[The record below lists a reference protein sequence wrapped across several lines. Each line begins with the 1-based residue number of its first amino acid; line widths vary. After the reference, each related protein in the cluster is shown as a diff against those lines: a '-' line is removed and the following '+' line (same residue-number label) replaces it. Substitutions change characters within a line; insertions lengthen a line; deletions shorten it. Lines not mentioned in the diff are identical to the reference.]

1 MQAGTQHHQRGSWT
15 ESHILTAQVDTAS
28 SGSFRALTSW
38 CQAAKGSSKSRSV
51 GRSGMTGML
60 PLRNLIIASCKVHHY
75 CRCTCYWKKCHLHS
89 SCLNC
94 KGFKRSPWAQ
104 EVRVLF
110 WDLKQRWH
118 GYASS
123 WLHPIYEEFEARY
136 PVSCLSLW
144 RKIVDRQHVCCLIR
158 RLLEERNAQQLTKVS
173 I

>member
-75 CRCTCYWKKCHLHS
+75 CRCTWYWKKCHLHS

-110 WDLKQRWH
+110 ETWNNVDMDMLHHGCIQSMRSLKPVIQSV
-118 GYASS
+118 ASA
-123 WLHPIYEEFEARY
+123 YGE
-136 PVSCLSLW
+136 
-144 RKIVDRQHVCCLIR
+144 K
-158 RLLEERNAQQLTKVS
+158 
-173 I
+173 